1 MNAFQL
7 ALTDEEKNFCRDL
20 IRHTIADGLG
30 LAQGPKPA
38 LESETLN
45 MELGAFVTLKLGG
58 RLRGCIGNVVGNGP
72 LVATIERMAQA
83 AAFEDPRFAPVT
95 AGEFPELEIEV
106 SVMGPL
112 TPCPD
117 PELIEVGRH
126 GLYIRKSMH
135 SGLLL
140 PQVATEWGW
149 DRETFLDQ
157 TCVKAGLPK
166 GSWRKSKTE
175 IWWFE
180 AVIF

>member
-1 MNAFQL
+1 MQDFQL
-7 ALTDEEKNFCRDL
+7 ILTEDEKRFCKELVRW
-20 IRHTIADGLG
+20 TIANHLG
-30 LAQGPKPA
+30 LQSAKPEIA
-38 LESETLN
+38 SETLSR
-45 MELGAFVTLKLGG
+45 ELGAFVTLKRHG
-58 RLRGCIGNVVGNGP
+58 RLRGCIGNIVGNGP
-72 LVATIERMAQA
+72 LVATIERMAGA
-83 AAFEDPRFAPVT
+83 AAFEDPRFPPVT
-95 AGEFPELEIEV
+95 VQEIAELEVEI

-112 TPCPD
+112 APCPD

-166 GSWRKSKTE
+166 GTWRKSKTE

-180 AVIF
+180 AIIF

>member
-1 MNAFQL
+1 MNTFEL
-7 ALTDEEKNFCRDL
+7 ILTDEEKRFCKDLVVWVIRD
-20 IRHTIADGLG
+20 HLG
-30 LAQGPKPA
+30 MASGPKPA
-38 LESETLN
+38 LESRTLSE
-45 MELGAFVTLKLGG
+45 ELGAFVTLKREG
-58 RLRGCIGNVVGNGP
+58 RLRGCIGNIVGKGP
-72 LVATIERMAQA
+72 LAATIERMAGA
-83 AAFEDPRFAPVT
+83 AAFEDPRFSPLT
-95 AGEFPELEIEV
+95 AEELDDLDIEI

-112 TPCPD
+112 SPCPD

-126 GLYIRKSMH
+126 GLYIRKSVH

-166 GSWRKSKTE
+166 GTWRKPKTE